1 MKNIAS
7 LSEEIEDTSKNQMEV
22 LELENKV
29 IKIKAQ

>member
-7 LSEEIEDTSKNQMEV
+7 LSEEIDTSKNQMEV